1 MSGLTEQEKRGLEE
15 VFLSISS
22 PSSKQPTLLLAMK
35 HLTQKILHKKRLFQ
49 NAGNAHGLP
58 FHPKKLIKKPTF
70 AHLFNKKSKKK
81 KNLS

>member
-1 MSGLTEQEKRGLEE
+1 MSGLTEQERIGLEE

-22 PSSKQPTLLLAMK
+22 SSSKQPSKLSDIK
-35 HLTQKILHKKRLFQ
+35 YRIQKFLNKKRLSK

-58 FHPKKLIKKPTF
+58 FYPKKMINNSTF